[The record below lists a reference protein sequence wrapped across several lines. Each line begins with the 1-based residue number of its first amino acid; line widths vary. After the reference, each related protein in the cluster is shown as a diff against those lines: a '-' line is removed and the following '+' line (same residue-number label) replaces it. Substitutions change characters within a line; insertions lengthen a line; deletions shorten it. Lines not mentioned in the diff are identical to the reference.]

1 MIHGCENLGQLRRG
15 KMLGFDTPEQE
26 PSAKA
31 VYFNL
36 GGRGMEIIWL
46 GAESLMRQAAA
57 KRAAIGASV
66 L

>member
-1 MIHGCENLGQLRRG
+1 MRRG